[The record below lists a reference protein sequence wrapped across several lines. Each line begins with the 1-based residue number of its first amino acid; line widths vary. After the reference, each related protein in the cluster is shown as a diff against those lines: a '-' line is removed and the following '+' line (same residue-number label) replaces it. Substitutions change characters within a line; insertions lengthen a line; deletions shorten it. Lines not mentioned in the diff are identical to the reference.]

1 MSDPVAEAAAALAQH
16 DAAPSSTEPVVLQPG
31 ESATV
36 TLTGPDAG
44 EVTKEDVAE
53 SPNAAATL
61 PAGAATPASTG
72 NVLLN
77 AGPVVEAPVVEVGSA
92 EMGESSPSSV
102 ATAPAVMSSPT
113 PSVDASADLPRES
126 HLMLLEHKLAGMRAK
141 LVNAERVTL
150 DEFEQILGHIRA
162 VL

>member
-44 EVTKEDVAE
+44 EVTKQDVAE

-77 AGPVVEAPVVEVGSA
+77 AGPVVDAPVIETKQYADGSSATGVAPLPDLSPA
-92 EMGESSPSSV
+92 EQ
-102 ATAPAVMSSPT
+102 
-113 PSVDASADLPRES
+113 DAAELPRES